1 MRRKK
6 HGAGDDDAA
15 IDMTPMLDIVFI
27 MLIFF
32 IVTTSFVKEKG
43 LDVLRPKENNTPPP
57 PQTNV
62 KTLGI
67 KIDQNGVI
75 RMDGREVDVRRVVAR
90 VQNFLANHN
99 TQSAAV
105 LAHPKAKHGVVVEV
119 VNQIKIAGIDKVSV
133 LKEDD

>member
-6 HGAGDDDAA
+6 HGAGDEDTS

-43 LDVLRPKENNTPPP
+43 VDVLRPKENNNPPP

-67 KIDQNGVI
+67 KIDANGVI

-90 VQNFLANHN
+90 VQNFLANYN
-99 TQSAAV
+99 TESAAV
-105 LAHPKAKHGVVVEV
+105 VAHPKAKHGVVVEV
-119 VNQIKIAGIDKVSV
+119 VNQIKIAGVDKVSV
-133 LKEDD
+133 MKDDS